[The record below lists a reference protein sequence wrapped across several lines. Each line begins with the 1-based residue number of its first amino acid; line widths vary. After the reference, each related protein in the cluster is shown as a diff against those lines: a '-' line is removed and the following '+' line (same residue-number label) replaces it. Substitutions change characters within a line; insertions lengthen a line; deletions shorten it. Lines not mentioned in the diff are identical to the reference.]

1 MSEPPD
7 LSVVL
12 ATPGP
17 YATVHRTIRA
27 LAAQTIAPRL
37 ELVLVRLGTAPL
49 GDAPPE
55 LRGFAAVQVVPRPD
69 GRSVAEGNAA
79 GARRASAPVVAF
91 AEDHSYPLPGWAEAL
106 VERHREP
113 WAAVGPVVRNA
124 NPRTAVSWAD
134 YLLGYGPYAEGVAG
148 GEVASLPGHNSSY
161 KRETLLALGA
171 ELERW
176 LEAEWVLH
184 ADLRARGERLYLEP
198 RAVTRHVNFALLG
211 VWLRTT
217 AAAGRAF
224 AAARRRH
231 WGPARR
237 IAFAAGAPLIPV
249 VRAVR
254 LRGLLR
260 PARGAG
266 APLGRALPVLA
277 LGLLADGAG
286 QLAGYAAG
294 ASNGPADTQAMEF
307 ERLRHL
313 PEADRR
319 SLLADEA

>member
-1 MSEPPD
+1 MSAPPD

-17 YATVHRTIRA
+17 YVTVHRTIRA
-27 LAAQTIAPRL
+27 LAAQTIATRL
-37 ELVLVRLGTAPL
+37 ELVLVPLGTAPL

-55 LRGFAAVQVVPRPD
+55 LGRFAGVQLVPLPG

-79 GARRASAPVVAF
+79 GARRAGAPVVAF
-91 AEDHSYPLPGWAEAL
+91 GEDHSYPLPGWAEAL
-106 VERHREP
+106 VARHREP

-161 KRETLLALGA
+161 KREALTALGA
-171 ELERW
+171 DLERW

-184 ADLRARGERLYLEP
+184 AELRARGERLYLEP
-198 RAVTRHVNFALLG
+198 QAVTRHVNFALLG
-211 VWLRTT
+211 VWLRTS

-224 AAARRRH
+224 ATARRRH
-231 WGPARR
+231 WGPGRR
-237 IAFAAGAPLIPV
+237 IAFAAGAPLIPF

-254 LRGLLR
+254 LRGLLG
-260 PARGAG
+260 PARAAG

-277 LGLLADGAG
+277 LGLVADGAG

-294 ASNGPADTQAMEF
+294 AAPGSADPQVMEF